1 MPADHVTAGG
11 RGAGSLENLTCGG
24 ASPAAFA
31 PQQESTPA
39 AAGSSRLGPAAPSE
53 PAGPHPC
60 STSPVSHARRGAAHV
75 AGAAP
80 AALAGICRARRGR
93 RPAASSAGRDV
104 GGQRAPLILA
114 ILDQPSWLIIS
125 YPGLPVRFANQTRF
139 AGKVH
144 WGTFGVVCGPALGH
158 RSLATRVP
166 EHSRP
171 RLLATRVPRLLHVE
185 CELVLVA
192 CRAPEC
198 VQAPAPVR
206 GHERE
211 PRSSLRHRRVRMQTQ
226 GKRKERDESM
236 DSDSTADQHW
246 MTFLNTEMIAG
257 IQGQPQ
263 QDAAHSSM
271 ALCETVWAVETLRA
285 YSSTP
290 VDGGASAALSAPVG
304 STGTAGIQ
312 GQPQQDAAHSSMTL
326 SETILRHIE
335 TLREYS
341 SRPVD
346 GGASAALSAPVG
358 STGDAG
364 IQGQPQQDAPHSSM
378 ALFETLR
385 AYSSRPVDGGASAAL
400 SAPVGSTGGSS
411 SAHGDQPEHWGTHGS
426 AEAPASGAGRDVQ
439 DAGAANAGA
448 APKLI
453 VKQLV
458 RAVVF
463 DELRQQL
470 SRREASRSP
479 EERALLE
486 DHLKRVAI
494 LAQEG
499 MLRAYLDAAGMP
511 SPWPTGASMPTPG
524 AAGAR
529 PEDMLNAATAL
540 GYAQCAS
547 AYLEPDWGW
556 LTQQPAAQVVEAPRP
571 PVPWV
576 WHHPAPVG

>member
-144 WGTFGVVCGPALGH
+144 WGIFGVVCGPALGH

-358 STGDAG
+358 STG
-364 IQGQPQQDAPHSSM
+364 
-378 ALFETLR
+378 
-385 AYSSRPVDGGASAAL
+385 
-400 SAPVGSTGGSS
+400 GSS

-499 MLRAYLDAAGMP
+499 MLRAYLDAVGMP

-524 AAGAR
+524 AAGDR

-547 AYLEPDWGW
+547 AYLAPDWGW